1 MRTHRRA
8 NLVRVVLAPLV
19 GVALSCGLASAQQG
33 GELSAT
39 GRAFDGVRLPLGVS
53 EGRIGFDAQRAW
65 VWEEPPGSGSNG
77 TRRLLLEGDVRASL
91 GRYQFRARRASV
103 WLEKLGSETGGPIYQ
118 VYALFDGL
126 ETLEGDAA
134 VSVQADRLPVQGV
147 VRVSEPVWLRT
158 DLTRAI
164 RPDGAAQAAFLDQA
178 EALFAARLAEASG
191 MDPAAL
197 PQIPS
202 QPVARAGGLAD
213 TDQLRAMMG
222 GGADGAPEVARA
234 PQAGPPEKRPLTTT
248 PTEEPPAPIFHGDGV
263 FYVSAGDRFS
273 IQRGEEAN
281 TLTLTGGVVVQYS
294 DPRDG
299 QSLQID
305 AQRAV
310 VFLRPGPIDET
321 LSSFGSRDV
330 LGLYLEGGFQASDG
344 QYTVR
349 GPRAYY
355 DVQRDRAILVD
366 AVFWTYEQRVSMPL
380 YLRAEAIRQEASNQF
395 RADKA
400 EVSNTGFFNPHFS
413 LGASSVSVT
422 LKERDESERQ
432 LGGRSYVDAR
442 NMTLRG
448 GGLPFF
454 WWPLYKG
461 DPEQFPLKGLA
472 FESSNRTGPGVLTT
486 WNAYSLLGILPPE
499 GLSADLQV
507 DVFTKRGV
515 ALGGEF
521 EWNRPGHDGSVFAY
535 MLPSDSGTDLLPG
548 GQEIERDDEFRG
560 ALLAQDMW
568 RFREFWTL
576 VAEGSFISDEAFVE
590 AFDRDAAQT
599 RREFTNRAYLRR
611 VEGSLAG
618 TIELKGAV
626 NDFIANEDLLQAPG
640 YLVDKLPE
648 IGARMAGADLFGDLA
663 PGLITHNW
671 EATYARVRQRFSEVT
686 AASQGFVTDSR
697 AQRALGIDADMSL
710 GDRFRAV
717 GFDESFVNRFDTR
730 QELSAP
736 LHAGPINITPF
747 VVGRFTAYDS
757 SFDAFSPYEDDQH
770 RLWGAAGVTLSTTI
784 SRVNNA
790 VDSRLFDLHRM
801 RHIIEPSVTV
811 WAAGTNLNSSA
822 LPVFDDDVEP
832 LLDGTIVRA
841 AVNQTWQTK
850 RGAPGRWRS
859 VDVFKLNTE
868 VVWTSDDDD
877 RAGAIPRYFDARPE
891 LSTPGDHA
899 RVEATWQA
907 TDVVAFAAESIYDLE
922 INQQARTAAGVL
934 MRHTPEFSSS
944 ADIRYINSQNV
955 TYGGMGARYT
965 LTDKYDAFGRVT
977 YNFQR
982 DEFQTFVAQLDRRFP
997 NLTLGIIFRYDNV
1010 QGETSFGFTLRPL
1023 GLGGRGSGLGGNDR
1037 ALGG

>member
-1 MRTHRRA
+1 MRTQVRA
-8 NLVRVVLAPLV
+8 NLVRLFVAPLL
-19 GVALSCGLASAQQG
+19 GVVLSCGIARAQPG
-33 GELSAT
+33 GELAAA

-77 TRRLLLEGDVRASL
+77 TRRLLLEGDVRAAL
-91 GRYQFRARRASV
+91 GRYEFRAQRASV
-103 WLEKLGSETGGPIYQ
+103 WLEKLGAEAGAGVYQ
-118 VYALFDGL
+118 VYALFEGL

-134 VSVQADRLPVQGV
+134 VSIQADRLPVQGV
-147 VRVSEPVWLRT
+147 IRVSEPVWLRT
-158 DLTRAI
+158 DLTRAV
-164 RPDGAAQAAFLDQA
+164 RPEGDAQASFLADA
-178 EALFAARLAEASG
+178 EAVFARRLAEASG
-191 MDPAAL
+191 IDPSALPRIPDEPAA
-197 PQIPS
+197 S
-202 QPVARAGGLAD
+202 SGALAD
-213 TDQLRAMMG
+213 RDRLRELMG
-222 GGADGAPEVARA
+222 DGADGAPRATADAPERARQE
-234 PQAGPPEKRPLTTT
+234 PTLTAT
-248 PTEEPPAPIFHGDGV
+248 PAEEPPAPIFTGDGV
-263 FYVSAGDRFS
+263 FYVSAGDSFS
-273 IQRGEEAN
+273 IQRGETAN
-281 TLTLTGGVVVQYS
+281 TLTLTGGVVVQYA

-299 QSLQID
+299 RSLQID

-310 VFLRPGPIDET
+310 VFLRPGPLDET
-321 LSSFGSRDV
+321 LSSFAGRDV

-355 DVQRDRAILVD
+355 DVQRDKAILVD

-395 RADKA
+395 RASKA

-413 LGASSVSVT
+413 IGASSVSVT
-422 LKERDESERQ
+422 LKERDEGERQ

-442 NMTLRG
+442 NITLRG
-448 GGLPFF
+448 GGVPFF

-472 FESSNRTGPGVLTT
+472 FQSSNRTGPGVLTT

-507 DVFTKRGV
+507 DVFTKRGLAV
-515 ALGGEF
+515 GGEF
-521 EWNRPGHDGSVFAY
+521 AWDRPGHDGSIFAY
-535 MLPSDSGTDLLPG
+535 LLPDDRGTDLLPG
-548 GQEIERDDEFRG
+548 GQEIDRDGEFRG

-576 VAEGSFISDEAFVE
+576 VAEGSYISDEAFVE

-611 VEGSLAG
+611 VEGNFAG
-618 TIELKGAV
+618 SVELKGAV
-626 NDFIANEDLLQAPG
+626 NDFIANQDIAQAPG

-648 IGARMAGADLFGDLA
+648 IGARMAGSDLLGDIA
-663 PGLITHNW
+663 PGLITHSW
-671 EATYARVRQRFSEVT
+671 EATYSRIRQRFSEVT
-686 AASQGFVTDSR
+686 AASQGFVTDAR

-710 GDRFRAV
+710 GDRFRAL

-736 LHAGPINITPF
+736 LRAGPINVTPF
-747 VVGRFTAYDS
+747 VVGRFTAYDT
-757 SFDAFSPYEDDQH
+757 SFDAFSPYEDDNY
-770 RLWGAAGVTLSTTI
+770 RLWGAAGVTFSTTI

-790 VDSRLFDLHRM
+790 VDSRLLDLHRL
-801 RHIIEPSVTV
+801 RHIIEPSVTI
-811 WAAGTNLNSSA
+811 WGAGSNLNSSA
-822 LPVFDDDVEP
+822 LPVYDDDVEA

-841 AVNQTWQTK
+841 ALYQTWQTK

-877 RAGAIPRYFDARPE
+877 RGGTIPRYFEARPE
-891 LSTPGDHA
+891 LSTPGDHVRA
-899 RVEATWQA
+899 EAVWQA
-907 TDVVAFAAESIYDLE
+907 TDVVSLAGETIYDLE
-922 INQQARTAAGVL
+922 INQQARTAVGAL
-934 MRHTPEFSSS
+934 FRHTPEFSTS

-955 TYGGMGARYT
+955 TYGGASARYT
-965 LTDKYDAFGRVT
+965 LTDKYDLFTRVT
-977 YNFQR
+977 YNFQL
-982 DEFQTFVAQLDRRFP
+982 DDFQTFVAQLNRRFP
-997 NLTLGIIFRYDNV
+997 NLTLGVIIRYDNV

-1023 GLGGRGSGLGGNDR
+1023 GFSGRGSGLGGSDR
-1037 ALGG
+1037 GLGG